1 VPEVKRA
8 SRRQAKAA
16 LTRIRMLTAAYELFC
31 EFGFRATT
39 MEAIAERAGVAVQ
52 TIYFT
57 FHTKDELLQSVHD
70 WTVLGDDPTPPPLQA
85 WYLDAVSE
93 PNARRSLEMII
104 EGVVSIEAR
113 VAPMLPVFHAVSA
126 DPAGEVYSRS
136 QQLRR
141 EGFEDIIEM
150 LTKKAPLRRGLTRRR
165 ATDLLFVLA
174 GPESYRSFVLESG
187 WTTKQWTSWVS
198 ATLARDLFGDDYG
211 VR

>member
-1 VPEVKRA
+1 
-8 SRRQAKAA
+8 
-16 LTRIRMLTAAYELFC
+16 MLTAAYDLFC
-31 EFGFRATT
+31 ESGFRATT

-52 TIYFT
+52 TLYFT

-85 WYLDAVSE
+85 WYLAAVAE
-93 PNARRSLEMII
+93 PNARRSLGMII

-141 EGFEDIIEM
+141 EGFENIIAM
-150 LTKKAPLRRGLTRRR
+150 LTKKAPLRRGMTRRR
-165 ATDLLFVLA
+165 ASDLLFVLA

-187 WTTKQWTSWVS
+187 WTTKQWVSWVS
-198 ATLARDLFGDDYG
+198 ATVARDLFGDDS
-211 VR
+211 